1 MRVCRAFVVSRGK
14 DGRSVAK
21 LWALRSGILLSL
33 FGLMISG
40 GAPAATADST
50 CPQTNAF
57 FYTTDTQVLARTLA
71 ANRSDCA
78 DYYISI
84 SPIVAPGPTLGEPRG
99 GAALTTVDAQG
110 PGFHALAELRRCS
123 GSLMRRR
130 TAGTR
135 RASSSMTTCSPLVT
149 TLPSVT
155 RG

>member
-1 MRVCRAFVVSRGK
+1 MKRRGFGAAF
-14 DGRSVAK
+14 
-21 LWALRSGILLSL
+21 LLSL
-33 FGLMISG
+33 VAFTV
-40 GAPAATADST
+40 GASTPAAIADAA
-50 CPQTNAF
+50 CPQTKAF

-71 ANRSDCA
+71 GNRSDCA

-84 SPIVAPGPTLGEPRG
+84 SPIVTPGPTLGEPRG